1 MQNRLILIILL
12 LSLGASGVFTWQWL
26 RDRQRVHTLV
36 LATGG
41 EEGEYYAFG
50 QALAQVVARHQPHL
64 RIEVRAT
71 EGSLQNQSL
80 LAAGDVDLAILQS
93 DTLMS
98 PKTQAIALLFPEVFH
113 LIARRPSQ
121 IQSVSDLRGKRI
133 ALMPTGS
140 GSYRLF
146 WPLSQHYGLAETDF
160 VAIPMTSDAAYAA
173 LQQGRVDAL
182 FRVIA
187 LGNTSVKSA
196 LADQQ
201 VQLVPIAQAAAL
213 QLVLPA
219 LEPAQIPQ
227 GTYNGAVPIP
237 PTDLPTVAVRAI
249 LVTRQDVDTR
259 LVYDITRILF
269 EARNDLVEYRPLAA
283 HVRRPDPARE
293 LGIPFHAGARA
304 FYNREEPNFWVTYA
318 EPIGV
323 LVSLV
328 VLCISSLWQFRLWL
342 QGRQKNRADSYNLEI
357 LSLIEQITT
366 LNQIEE
372 LEQVHHQL
380 LQMFAQV
387 VVDLDRDRISP
398 ESFQSFTFPWEVAL
412 TTLRHRETLLRG
424 EMTAQGKTLPP
435 IEKP

>member
-1 MQNRLILIILL
+1 MQNRLILLILL

-26 RDRQRVHTLV
+26 RDRQRVHTVV

-50 QALAQVVARHQPHL
+50 QALAQVVARHQPQL
-64 RIEVRAT
+64 QIQVKAT
-71 EGSLQNQSL
+71 EGSLQNQQL
-80 LAAGDVDLAILQS
+80 LEARQVDLAILQS
-93 DTLMS
+93 DTLVS
-98 PKTQAIALLFPEVFH
+98 PKTEAIALLFPEVFH

-133 ALMPTGS
+133 ALMPKGS

-160 VAIPMTSDAAYAA
+160 VAMPMPSDAAYAA
-173 LQQGRVDAL
+173 LEQGRVDAL

-187 LGNTSVKSA
+187 LGNASVKSV

-201 VQLVPIAQAAAL
+201 MQLVPIEQAAAL

-219 LEPAQIPQ
+219 LEPAQIPK
-227 GTYNGAVPIP
+227 GTYNGAIPIP
-237 PTDLPTVAVRAI
+237 ATDLPTVAVRAM

-259 LVYDITRILF
+259 LVHDITRILF

-293 LGIPFHAGARA
+293 LGIPFHAGAQA

-328 VLCISSLWQFRLWL
+328 VLCISSLWQFRIWL

-357 LSLIEQITT
+357 LHLLETIPT
-366 LNQIEE
+366 LNHAEE
-372 LEQVHHQL
+372 LEQVQRQL
-380 LQMFAQV
+380 LQMFAKV

-398 ESFQSFTFPWEVAL
+398 ESFQSFTFPWEVAV
-412 TTLRHRETLLRG
+412 TTLRHRETLLRNQARSQ
-424 EMTAQGKTLPP
+424 E
-435 IEKP
+435 

>member
-1 MQNRLILIILL
+1 MQNRLIFILLL
-12 LSLGASGVFTWQWL
+12 LSLGASGLFTWHWL

-50 QALAQVVARHQPHL
+50 QALAQVVARHQPQL
-64 RIEVRAT
+64 QIQVKAT
-71 EGSLQNQSL
+71 EGSLQNQQL
-80 LAAGDVDLAILQS
+80 LDAGQADLAILQS
-93 DTLMS
+93 DTLVS
-98 PKTQAIALLFPEVFH
+98 PKTEAIALLFPEVFH

-121 IQSVSDLRGKRI
+121 IQSMSDLRGKRI
-133 ALMPTGS
+133 ALMPQGS

-146 WPLSQHYGLAETDF
+146 WPLSQHYGLTETDF
-160 VAIPMTSDAAYAA
+160 VAMPMTSDVAYAA

-187 LGNTSVKSA
+187 LGNASVKSV
-196 LADQQ
+196 LAEQQ
-201 VQLVPIAQAAAL
+201 MQLVPIEQAAAL

-219 LEPAQIPQ
+219 LEPAQIPK
-227 GTYNGAVPIP
+227 GTYSGAIPIP
-237 PTDLPTVAVRAI
+237 ATDLPTVAVRAM

-259 LVYDITRILF
+259 LVYAITRILF

-293 LGIPFHAGARA
+293 LGIPFHAGAQA

-328 VLCISSLWQFRLWL
+328 VLCISSLWQFRIWL

-357 LSLIEQITT
+357 LHLLEMIPT
-366 LNQIEE
+366 LNRAEE
-372 LEQVHHQL
+372 LEQVQRQL
-380 LQMFAQV
+380 LQMFAKV

-398 ESFQSFTFPWEVAL
+398 ESFQSFTFPWEVAV
-412 TTLRHRETLLRG
+412 TTLRHRQTLLR
-424 EMTAQGKTLPP
+424 ERARS
-435 IEKP
+435 E